1 MAVTF
6 TASQAILAV
15 QATAL
20 AAEAT
25 TAGLTALATALS
37 NLSTEITQTLTEQ
50 EFFGGGTTTYTGGGG
65 GSGTDYDSAALVW
78 TQTLNSA
85 ASIIQS
91 RNSNFIKASL
101 SAIETDVDTMSANS
115 TIIKDKQTI
124 IADKQTII
132 ADKQTVIA
140 DKQTVIADKT
150 TSIETYQRK
159 LKELGETSGI
169 RSRGPFEAWGNIST
183 YKYLI
188 EQAKILD
195 SADNATPEKQT
206 QALAAVKSYTDAI
219 NGRFKEF

>member
-25 TAGLTALATALS
+25 TAGLTALATALT

-50 EFFGGGTTTYTGGGG
+50 EFFGGGTTTYTAGG

-85 ASIIQS
+85 ANIIQS

-101 SAIETDVDTMSANS
+101 SAIETDIDAVATDIDTMAANS
-115 TIIKDKQTI
+115 TIIKDKQS
-124 IADKQTII
+124 
-132 ADKQTVIA
+132 VIA

-150 TSIETYQRK
+150 SSIETYQKK

-206 QALAAVKSYTDAI
+206 QALAAVKNYTDAI

>member
-25 TAGLTALATALS
+25 TAGLTALATALT

-50 EFFGGGTTTYTGGGG
+50 EFFGGGTTSYTASGG

-85 ASIIQS
+85 ANIIQS

-101 SAIETDVDTMSANS
+101 STIGTDIDTMAANS
-115 TIIKDKQTI
+115 TIIKDKQS
-124 IADKQTII
+124 
-132 ADKQTVIA
+132 VIA

-150 TSIETYQRK
+150 SSIETYQKK

-206 QALAAVKSYTDAI
+206 QALAAVKNYTDAI

>member
-25 TAGLTALATALS
+25 TAGLTALATALT

-50 EFFGGGTTTYTGGGG
+50 EFFGGGTTTYTAGG

-85 ASIIQS
+85 ANIIQS

-101 SAIETDVDTMSANS
+101 SAIETDIDAVATDIDTMAANS
-115 TIIKDKQTI
+115 TIIKDKQSV
-124 IADKQTII
+124 IADKQ
-132 ADKQTVIA
+132 AVIA

-150 TSIETYQRK
+150 TSIETYQKK

-206 QALAAVKSYTDAI
+206 QALAAVKNYTDAI

>member
-25 TAGLTALATALS
+25 TAGLTALATALT

-50 EFFGGGTTTYTGGGG
+50 EFFGGGTTSYTASGG

-85 ASIIQS
+85 ANIIQS

-101 SAIETDVDTMSANS
+101 SAIETDIDAVATDIDTMAANS
-115 TIIKDKQTI
+115 TIIKDKQS
-124 IADKQTII
+124 
-132 ADKQTVIA
+132 VIA

-150 TSIETYQRK
+150 SSIETYQKK

-206 QALAAVKSYTDAI
+206 QALAAVKNYTDAI

>member
-25 TAGLTALATALS
+25 TAGLTALATALT

-101 SAIETDVDTMSANS
+101 SAIETDIDAVATDIDTMAANS
-115 TIIKDKQTI
+115 TIIKDKQS
-124 IADKQTII
+124 
-132 ADKQTVIA
+132 VIA

-150 TSIETYQRK
+150 SSIETYQKK

-206 QALAAVKSYTDAI
+206 QALAAVKNYTDAI

>member
-25 TAGLTALATALS
+25 TAGLTALATALT

-50 EFFGGGTTTYTGGGG
+50 EFFGGGTTTYTAGG

-101 SAIETDVDTMSANS
+101 SAIETDIDAVATDIDTMAANS
-115 TIIKDKQTI
+115 TIIKDKQS
-124 IADKQTII
+124 
-132 ADKQTVIA
+132 VIA

-150 TSIETYQRK
+150 SSIETYQKK

-195 SADNATPEKQT
+195 SADNAIPEKQT
-206 QALAAVKSYTDAI
+206 QALAAVKNYTDAI

>member
-20 AAEAT
+20 ADEAT
-25 TAGLTALATALS
+25 TAGLTALATALT
-37 NLSTEITQTLTEQ
+37 NLSTEITQTLTER
-50 EFFGGGTTTYTGGGG
+50 EFFGGGTTSYTAGGG

-85 ASIIQS
+85 ANIIQS

-101 SAIETDVDTMSANS
+101 SAIETDIDAVAIDIDTMAANS
-115 TIIKDKQTI
+115 TIIKDKQS
-124 IADKQTII
+124 
-132 ADKQTVIA
+132 VIA

-150 TSIETYQRK
+150 TSIETYQKK
-159 LKELGETSGI
+159 LKELGETTGI
-169 RSRGPFEAWGNIST
+169 RSRGPFETWGNIST

-195 SADNATPEKQT
+195 ETNKASPELQASALQSIQDYLTLINEK
-206 QALAAVKSYTDAI
+206 
-219 NGRFKEF
+219 GKEF

>member
-25 TAGLTALATALS
+25 TAGLTALATALT

-50 EFFGGGTTTYTGGGG
+50 EFFGGGATTYTAGG

-85 ASIIQS
+85 ANIIQS

-101 SAIETDVDTMSANS
+101 SAIETDIDAVATDIDTMAANS
-115 TIIKDKQTI
+115 TIIKDKQS
-124 IADKQTII
+124 
-132 ADKQTVIA
+132 VIA

-150 TSIETYQRK
+150 SSIETYQKK

-206 QALAAVKSYTDAI
+206 QALAAVKNYTDAI